1 MKTTLPIFL
10 IYFTFVM
17 VGAFHD
23 PEDRRKWWSDDLA
36 MLSAGDRGGDLAEDR
51 GRWWSGDLSDDGL
64 DRGGY
69 GHKGHHWPHKRPGRW
84 WSGDLTMQMGVDGS
98 GDLSDDGLDRWG
110 YGRPGHHWPYGPTPW
125 APLAPWTPWTVVEWW
140 PHNVHGSGW

>member
-1 MKTTLPIFL
+1 M
-10 IYFTFVM
+10 YMGVD
-17 VGAFHD
+17 G
-23 PEDRRKWWSDDLA
+23 
-36 MLSAGDRGGDLAEDR
+36 
-51 GRWWSGDLSDDGL
+51 SGDLSDDGL

-110 YGRPGHHWPYGPTPW
+110 YGRPGHHWPYTIGPTDALGTIGPMD
-125 APLAPWTPWTVVEWW
+125 ALDGGGVMTPQCTWEWMVV
-140 PHNVHGSGW
+140 VIFQMMV